1 MGRERREAPCALKD
15 PQIEGEAGLVRHKG
29 SGEVRWGSQRGYG
42 CLEEVWDP
50 AAEHG
55 APGEEV
61 FSLSTCCVS
70 IAVLSPLQEPSPQRS
85 TISITHP
92 MNNRETS

>member
-1 MGRERREAPCALKD
+1 MGKPGRLWVPRGGVGPGCRA
-15 PQIEGEAGLVRHKG
+15 
-29 SGEVRWGSQRGYG
+29 WGTWG
-42 CLEEVWDP
+42 
-50 AAEHG
+50 
-55 APGEEV
+55 EV

-70 IAVLSPLQEPSPQRS
+70 VAVLGPFQETYPQRS